1 LRRASCVSRSCVLS
15 LIGYLLLI
23 VTVKTVLVDVVDDLV
38 RDVVANALAP
48 LAKEADLGG
57 GYVVLDELWN
67 YANMVTELLQ
77 ADERVI

>member
-1 LRRASCVSRSCVLS
+1 
-15 LIGYLLLI
+15 
-23 VTVKTVLVDVVDDLV
+23 VLVDVVDDLV